1 MLMLANRA
9 HDALNWTRNLDFLAP
24 LAIRLYL
31 VPIFW
36 MAGSNKIDF
45 ETLAPYDSVVQW
57 FGNPEWGLG
66 LPFPTLMAYLA
77 GYAELLGAIALLFGF
92 ALRWMA
98 IPMMV
103 TMVVAAVTVHWQ
115 YGWPAIADPNG
126 PAIFL
131 TDRIN
136 ESADKLAAA
145 KSLLQAHGNYGWLTS
160 SGNFVILNNG
170 IEFAATYF
178 VMLLSLFF
186 TGAGRF
192 FSLDYWIYQ
201 VFRR

>member
-1 MLMLANRA
+1 
-9 HDALNWTRNLDFLAP
+9 
-24 LAIRLYL
+24 
-31 VPIFW
+31 

-57 FGNPEWGLG
+57 FGNPDWGLG

-77 GYAELLGAIALLFGF
+77 GYAELLGAVALLFGF

-115 YGWPAIADPNG
+115 YGWPAIADPNA

-145 KSLLQAHGNYGWLTS
+145 KSLLQAHGNYGWLKS